1 MKLKTVLLG
10 KTYIFKD
17 IKEVL
22 AKANEEKSGDK
33 LAGLAAETAQERIAA
48 KVVLSAL
55 QLKDLR
61 ENPDKIPNGDQE
73 LEQLDYA
80 LACCATREAVSRH
93 AGSITETYTMMG
105 LTYVQEGKNLTKVKQ
120 IVVTGGSLI
129 HTKRTE
135 EIAAFALYDPAQPGS
150 LRPKDAGVWVDRKY
164 ILAAMGLLSAYYPK
178 TALRI
183 MKKELEYYG
192 HSEQADS

>member
-1 MKLKTVLLG
+1 MRYSIQGILDAAGLDTVSRLSGLP
-10 KTYIFKD
+10 
-17 IKEVL
+17 KERVTGL
-22 AKANEEKSGDK
+22 AKE
-33 LAGLAAETAQERIAA
+33 
-48 KVVLSAL
+48 
-55 QLKDLR
+55 LR
-61 ENPDKIPNGDQE
+61 TNPDTIPNGDEE
-73 LEQLDYA
+73 LEMLDYA

-93 AGSITETYTMMG
+93 AGSISETYTMMG

-135 EIAAFALYDPAQPGS
+135 EIAAYALYDPAQPGS